1 MNIQSK
7 KASAVN
13 MLTRVNDLVQPKLK
27 DSERSGLP
35 GWTYFNEE
43 AMELE
48 KEHLFRRCWQLLGHV
63 NDIPEPGDY
72 LTFDI
77 AGERAIA
84 VRGKDGRVRCFH
96 NVCRHR
102 GSRVVADKRGSCK
115 SAIVCPF
122 HGWAYN
128 LDGTLRGAPA
138 PRSLPDLDPETHGL
152 PKLEHEIFHGYVFV
166 RFKSGPQPSVADM
179 LKSYEPLFVLHR
191 AAETVPIS
199 RCWEAEMPAN
209 WKAVRDVDNEGYH
222 VPIAHPALYDLY
234 GRQYVD
240 ELPGGGVSRSVGR
253 FDSVRSKRW
262 SVRHYKT
269 LRPASGKTLGDEAQ
283 NWTYIG
289 MFPNLVFV
297 FYPEQIGYYQEWP
310 ISVQRTF
317 QRGSFYGLRDD
328 RRDMK
333 LARYLAFRIERETT
347 REDHQLIVWSCEA
360 MKSSAFPG
368 IILSDHEAGVR
379 AYHDQLRS
387 VLPVYGL
394 EQEPPPGMVAK
405 VNEQLSQGA
414 C

>member
-1 MNIQSK
+1 VNVLV
-7 KASAVN
+7 KAN
-13 MLTRVNDLVQPKLK
+13 ELMQPKLR
-27 DSERSGLP
+27 DSERWGLP

-63 NDIPEPGDY
+63 SDIPEPGDY
-72 LTFDI
+72 VTFDI

-84 VRGKDGRVRCFH
+84 VRGKDGQVRCFH

-128 LDGTLRGAPA
+128 LDGTLRGVPA
-138 PRSLPDLDPETHGL
+138 PKSLPKLDPEKHGL
-152 PKLEHEIFHGYVFV
+152 LPLENEIFHGFIFV
-166 RFKSGPQPSVADM
+166 RFKSGPQPSVAEI
-179 LKSYEPLFVLHR
+179 LKLYEPLFILHR
-191 AAETVPIS
+191 VAETVPLDKG
-199 RCWEAEMPAN
+199 WGAEMLAN

-234 GRQYVD
+234 GRNYVD
-240 ELPGGGVSRSVGR
+240 ELPGGGISRSIGI
-253 FDSVRSKRW
+253 FDGGKAKTW
-262 SVRHYKT
+262 SVRHYKSI
-269 LRPASGKTLGDEAQ
+269 RPQSSASLGDEAQ

-297 FYPEQIGYYQEWP
+297 FYPEQSGYYQEWP
-310 ISVQRTF
+310 LSVSRTV
-317 QRGSFYGLRDD
+317 QRGSFYGLPDE
-328 RRDMK
+328 RREMK
-333 LARYLAFRIERETT
+333 LARYLAVRIERDTT
-347 REDHQLIVWSCEA
+347 REDHQLIVWSSEA

-379 AYHDQLRS
+379 AYHDQLREL
-387 VLPVYGL
+387 LPVYKL
-394 EQEPPPGMVAK
+394 NREPPHGSVAK
-405 VNEQLSQGA
+405 LNEELRAGRRLIKES
-414 C
+414 